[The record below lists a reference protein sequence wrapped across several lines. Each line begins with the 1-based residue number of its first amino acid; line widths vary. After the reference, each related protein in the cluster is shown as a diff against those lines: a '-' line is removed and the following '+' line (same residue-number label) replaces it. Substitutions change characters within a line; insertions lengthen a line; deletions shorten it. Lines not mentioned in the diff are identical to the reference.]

1 MKAKERTDK
10 DDKYELDDD
19 TNDESVKEPD
29 LPSRI
34 IYCTRTHSQITQVF
48 EELKNRLPYI
58 LRITPFA
65 SRKHACI
72 YENLPE

>member
-1 MKAKERTDK
+1 MAAKNYDL
-10 DDKYELDDD
+10 Y
-19 TNDESVKEPD
+19 DEVETTVKEMD

-48 EELKNRLPYI
+48 EELKNRLPYK

-65 SRKHACI
+65 SRKHSCI